1 MKSLVLTVLLL
12 IAPSLHAQL
21 SDRQI
26 LLRPDGT
33 IYSIESVSTGHSPL
47 VIKSARVIELTIQR
61 ADSVETILVPASL
74 TGGLNSEPSIAF
86 DSSSETLFVFW
97 QRMPS
102 RTTSE
107 LVFTSFRAGKWAD
120 ATVLD
125 PALFRFRTNLR
136 IAATRWVEQKTA
148 GGGVEKVSEL
158 VLHAIWWEETG
169 FGELGRYALLSL
181 HDGKVSSTELRDL
194 SSMVTKTESVV
205 AAIGDY
211 LSAST
216 DRQMFRHPAIFEM
229 PENES
234 VEVVF
239 GNFDTNRFHKVG
251 IRVVRG
257 EGVIRIPIGVTRGG
271 FPSPGGL
278 IQIANSRMTTIAL
291 PGSGNLAFYSASDRQ
306 MQYTLFKG
314 GVWSDVQSVA
324 LNDRVSLDGAVGA
337 LQKLVA
343 SAER

>member
-1 MKSLVLTVLLL
+1 MKRLVLTAFLL

-33 IYSIESVSTGHSPL
+33 IYSIESISAGSSL
-47 VIKSARVIELTIQR
+47 VDTKSARIIELTIQR
-61 ADSVETILVPASL
+61 AESVETIRVPASL

-120 ATVLD
+120 ETVLD

-136 IAATRWVEQKTA
+136 IAATRWVEGKTPT
-148 GGGVEKVSEL
+148 GVEKISEL

-181 HDGKVSSTELRDL
+181 QDGKVSSTQMRDL
-194 SSMVTKTESVV
+194 SSMVTNNEAAPV
-205 AAIGDY
+205 ASSDY

-216 DRQMFRHPAIFEM
+216 DRQMFRHPAIFEI

-239 GNFDTNRFHKVG
+239 GAFDTNRFHKVG

-257 EGVIRIPIGVTRGG
+257 EGVVRLPIGVTRRG

-278 IQIANSRMTTIAL
+278 IQIANSRMTTISL
-291 PGSGNLAFYSASDRQ
+291 PGSGNLAFYSATDRQ
-306 MQYTLFKG
+306 LQYTLFKG
-314 GVWSDVQSVA
+314 GLWSDVQSVA
-324 LNDRVSLDGAVGA
+324 FNDRVSLDGAVGA

-343 SAER
+343 SSER